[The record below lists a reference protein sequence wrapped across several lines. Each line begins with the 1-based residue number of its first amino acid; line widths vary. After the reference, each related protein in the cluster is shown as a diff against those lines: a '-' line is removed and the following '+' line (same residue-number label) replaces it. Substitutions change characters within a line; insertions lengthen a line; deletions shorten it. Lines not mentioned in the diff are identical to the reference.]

1 MDSEPGTSNETN
13 KQLQQSEIMQW
24 TKELKAVP
32 PFTFEMM
39 QKHLGTNPE
48 SVKENN
54 VGAHKHKKEGYQL
67 FKDKYVKQVV
77 VRANVKK
84 ENNQLHYLV
93 KGCVD
98 ASMKKLVYTV
108 YVHLN
113 QDTGEV
119 AYASCKCKAGK
130 GGRCK
135 HVVALMFQI
144 IEYVQLELKEIPDDL
159 TCTQLLQQWHVPRND
174 ELNEPILYEDVIFER
189 ASYTKDISGK
199 KRKNLKTCDS
209 VINPAPQ
216 YSQKVTS
223 EKIKGLVLE
232 LKNAKR
238 ASYLCE
244 LLESNECHPHSFEEI
259 HSNLPSK
266 KRCTEAKE
274 SACDLNDSSLR
285 DKVLKGLESAV
296 VNLSSLS
303 NENIDIVQDKL
314 GKNHGQLLEIEGNTR
329 GQSTCAQWYEE
340 RSIRLTASNFGAV
353 IKRRKKLHP
362 KSILNTVLR
371 SNANMQSPKQCVW
384 GNENEMKA
392 VDQYY
397 KLKKA
402 EGYPVTVCA
411 QVGFVVN
418 PVYPG

>member
-1 MDSEPGTSNETN
+1 MTFTKSEFISLASSTGSCEEAKIWVSSAYKQGAVFFRQCNDKDSESSTSNETN
-13 KQLQQSEIMQW
+13 KQLQQSEITQW
-24 TKELKAVP
+24 TKELKDIP
-32 PFTFEMM
+32 PFTFEIM

-54 VGAHKHKKEGYQL
+54 VWAHKHKKEGYQL

-77 VRANVKK
+77 VKANVKK

-159 TCTQLLQQWHVPRND
+159 TCTQLLQLCHVPRND

-189 ASYTKDISGK
+189 ASYAKDISGK

-209 VINPAPQ
+209 VINPVPRARR
-216 YSQKVTS
+216 
-223 EKIKGLVLE
+223 L
-232 LKNAKR
+232 KR

-244 LLESNECHPHSFEEI
+244 LLESNECQPHRFEEI
-259 HSNLPSK
+259 HYNLPSK
-266 KRCTEAKE
+266 KRYTEAKE

-285 DKVLKGLESAV
+285 DKVLKGLKSA
-296 VNLSSLS
+296 
-303 NENIDIVQDKL
+303 
-314 GKNHGQLLEIEGNTR
+314 
-329 GQSTCAQWYEE
+329 
-340 RSIRLTASNFGAV
+340 
-353 IKRRKKLHP
+353 
-362 KSILNTVLR
+362 
-371 SNANMQSPKQCVW
+371 QC
-384 GNENEMKA
+384 
-392 VDQYY
+392 
-397 KLKKA
+397 
-402 EGYPVTVCA
+402 C
-411 QVGFVVN
+411 
-418 PVYPG
+418 